1 VQVQERSRRWF
12 PNGPAHLFA
21 STIAVGVSILGAG
34 CSASQPPTPAA
45 TAQPTVSTPSPPAAA
60 TPEPTLQFKP
70 DLAASENQDYF
81 DWVAAGV
88 LATDQ
93 DAGGRAFID
102 ALAAGGF
109 DKSQMELTFD
119 RTAVDLEA
127 DSIQFSV
134 RLHGQCV
141 IGQAGPGDSF
151 HSVIT
156 APLGTGTC
164 LIGATRQID
173 W

>member
-1 VQVQERSRRWF
+1 MLERPIPWF
-12 PNGPAHLFA
+12 RSGQSQLWACAAL
-21 STIAVGVSILGAG
+21 VGVGVLLVG
-34 CSASQPPTPAA
+34 CDANPAARPSTAAPSSTTEPSAPAA
-45 TAQPTVSTPSPPAAA
+45 TPQPA
-60 TPEPTLQFKP
+60 PTFKA

-81 DWVAAGV
+81 DWVAVGV
-88 LATDQ
+88 LATDRN
-93 DAGGRAFID
+93 AGGRAFID
-102 ALAAGGF
+102 ALTAGGF
-109 DKSQMELTFD
+109 DRSQMELTFD

-134 RLHGQCV
+134 RVHGECV

-151 HSVIT
+151 SSIIT

-164 LIGATRQID
+164 LVGSTRQID